1 MCFKNLISENAHI
14 LNISEKIIKST
25 EPESI
30 RAAEM
35 RATEI
40 LDAKY
45 EKANLKEITLSNKTL
60 NKDQELK
67 LFRLLKRH
75 KTLFDGT
82 LGNFNDGEI
91 DITLKPGVTPFRVR
105 PYPIPHAQ
113 KDLMRREVDRLVI
126 LGVLEGPLKDI
137 PEWGAPCFPIP
148 KKNNQIRFITDLRDL
163 NARIKRNHFPLPKIQ
178 LFQTQPLNP

>member
-1 MCFKNLISENAHI
+1 
-14 LNISEKIIKST
+14 
-25 EPESI
+25 
-30 RAAEM
+30 M

-60 NKDQELK
+60 NKDQQLK

-82 LGNFNDGEI
+82 LGNFNEGEI
-91 DITLKPGVTPFRVR
+91 DISLKPGVTPFRGR

-113 KDLMRREVDRLVI
+113 KHLMRREVDNI
-126 LGVLEGPLKDI
+126 LSISRVGWCLSIGC
-137 PEWGAPCFPIP
+137 G
-148 KKNNQIRFITDLRDL
+148 IRHGIFSL
-163 NARIKRNHFPLPKIQ
+163 
-178 LFQTQPLNP
+178 